1 MNPVWIAFV
10 AALIMAGVIGGV
22 FYLAVKQN
30 AVIGT
35 TTIRFLT
42 IVFVLSL
49 LVILGITNVIGR
61 ETIGPIIG
69 VLVGYVLSGFGK
81 EA

>member
-1 MNPVWIAFV
+1 MNPLWIALIPAF
-10 AALIMAGVIGGV
+10 IMAGGIGGV

-30 AVIGT
+30 AVIGG

-49 LVILGITNVIGR
+49 LIILGITNTIGR
-61 ETIGPIIG
+61 ETIGPIVG
-69 VLVGYVLSGFGK
+69 VLVGYVLSMSR
-81 EA
+81 ED